1 MNLLDLPIFSD
12 LNPGITEICL
22 RLGCAML
29 IGLVI
34 GTERQY
40 THRPA
45 GLRTHILVAL
55 GACMVAITGEL
66 LFHEYK
72 PLGGVPDPARLSA
85 QVITGV
91 GFIGAGTIIRD
102 GSNVKG
108 LTTAAS
114 LWSVAC
120 LGTASGFGYYVV
132 SLIGMVFIFI
142 TLTIFEVLQRKFL
155 ETHQPQQFYQLQVRN
170 LSSVLDLIHT
180 QGESLRIE
188 VSEIHTTQQDSR
200 FHIGFSAMAS
210 GPAGSRHALRFL
222 QSLAESPDVL
232 VLNQSKEPLSSK

>member
-1 MNLLDLPIFSD
+1 MNFLDLSIFSN
-12 LNPGITEICL
+12 LNPSLTEICL

-34 GTERQY
+34 GTERQH

-72 PLGGVPDPARLSA
+72 PLGGVSDPARLSA
-85 QVITGV
+85 QVISGV

-142 TLTIFEVLQRKFL
+142 TLTIFEVLQRRFL
-155 ETHQPQQFYQLQVRN
+155 ETQFPQQFYQLQVRN
-170 LSSVLDLIHT
+170 LSVILDLIHT
-180 QGESLRIE
+180 QAEALRIE
-188 VSEIHTTQQDSR
+188 VTDIRTEQQESK
-200 FHIGFSAMAS
+200 FQVSFSAAAI
-210 GPAGSRHALRFL
+210 GPAGSRHSLRFL
-222 QSLAESPDVL
+222 EALAQCPDVL
-232 VLNQSKEPLSSK
+232 VLNQAKEQVPSK

>member
-1 MNLLDLPIFSD
+1 MDFLSFSS
-12 LNPGITEICL
+12 LNPNLTEICL

-40 THRPA
+40 THHPA

-66 LFHEYK
+66 LFRKYS

-85 QVITGV
+85 QVISGV
-91 GFIGAGTIIRD
+91 GFIGAGTILRD

-120 LGTASGFGYYVV
+120 LGTSSGFGYYIV
-132 SLIGMVFIFI
+132 SLIGMIFIFI
-142 TLTIFEVLQRKFL
+142 TLTIFEVLQRRFIKKQHL
-155 ETHQPQQFYQLQVRN
+155 QQFYQLQVRN
-170 LSSVLDLIHT
+170 LSTILNQLYT
-180 QGESLRIE
+180 QAETLHIE
-188 VSEIHTTQQDSR
+188 VTDIQTEQLEEKFQVS
-200 FHIGFSAMAS
+200 FSTAAS
-210 GPAGSRHALRFL
+210 GPASSKHNLRFL
-222 QSLAESPDVL
+222 EALAQCPDVL
-232 VLNQSKEPLSSK
+232 VLNRTKEQSPSS